1 MATLTLPKLPG
12 KLTLRASGLAA
23 LCLAT
28 TIDIQAA
35 AIYGAADQ
43 SCSRW
48 TENREFGDGWQDAQ
62 EWALGY
68 LTGIND
74 NANVSAMPSDADAI
88 VAGLDDYCR
97 RNPQQSMLDAARSM
111 TEPPGI
117 KIAGLGST
125 EGELS
130 NQSQMNEICRTS
142 FPYEAQS
149 AFPVRWATT
158 ADFREYSATKGWN
171 NGMTPIEEQLAL
183 RAEQTVFTQDNR
195 AYDQATGAISGRGTP
210 YPGAVIYREN
220 DARFG
225 NRRTQVKPLCV
236 WGPPNSALR

>member
-1 MATLTLPKLPG
+1 MTASRLLTATLATLLSVQSHAVSVYG
-12 KLTLRASGLAA
+12 SGNTS
-23 LCLAT
+23 CT
-28 TIDIQAA
+28 TWID
-35 AIYGAADQ
+35 
-43 SCSRW
+43 
-48 TENREFGDGWQDAQ
+48 NREFGEGWEDLQ

-74 NANVSAMPSDADAI
+74 NVNVNASAADAEAV
-88 VAGLDDYCR
+88 VATLDDYCR
-97 RNPQQSMLDAARSM
+97 RNPQQTLLDAARSL

-117 KIAGLGST
+117 RIAGLGNS
-125 EGELS
+125 EGDLS
-130 NQSQMNEICRTS
+130 NQAQMNEICRS
-142 FPYEAQS
+142 SYPYEAES

-158 ADFREYSATKGWN
+158 TDFSEYSATKGWN

-183 RAEQTVFTQDNR
+183 RADRTVFTNDNR